1 MPFAATLF
9 WLRPEKWRDPIREAV
24 LVADEDLA
32 NEKKVLFL
40 VSCQSDGQRRRGEP
54 RRSHRQHGCGH
65 ISFHRK
71 AIAKGWRLD
80 QQVRTELEVL
90 VQFGMR
96 SNLET
101 RDSRPPDPSVQ
112 KRDVA
117 SFPVLITFVNQN
129 PGRSSNKANVG
140 KSPDRS
146 FA

>member
-1 MPFAATLF
+1 MRKKSSF
-9 WLRPEKWRDPIREAV
+9 WFP
-24 LVADEDLA
+24 A
-32 NEKKVLFL
+32 NRTVR
-40 VSCQSDGQRRRGEP
+40 GARGEP

-101 RDSRPPDPSVQ
+101 RDSSPDPSVQ